1 MRFMKCVSNA
11 SFQKDVSKW
20 ITKCVYND
28 DLQKHIPKYTFDA
41 TRICLN

>member
-1 MRFMKCVSNA
+1 MKRVSNA

-28 DLQKHIPKYTFDA
+28 DLQKHISKYTFDA